1 MLQSIRD
8 NAQSSIA
15 KGIVALM
22 IVPFVFFGIDSFF
35 TGGGAKNVAEVN
47 GVEISERD
55 LIIGIENQKRRI
67 QGQMG
72 DSFDPTIVT
81 DAMLKPGVLESLIQR
96 QLYSDSAES
105 LGLEASEDLLDQTI
119 VSSPEFQENGQFST
133 QRYEGLLRAN
143 GMLPS
148 DHRQQLRTQ
157 ITARHLLSGFAETD
171 FVTKSDLAN
180 TTKVTHQRRDIRYIV
195 VPAAN
200 AADVSAIADEEVK
213 TYYEANTSEFMREDQ
228 LKLDYLELKLSDFKA
243 DVSEEEIRDTYDRE
257 KAAFEPDVDWQ
268 VAHIL
273 AAITDDT
280 ERDQASAKINEVK
293 TRLNAGEE
301 FSVLAESSSDDT
313 GSSESGGELGYF
325 GPGVFP
331 EFDSAL
337 KDLEVGQVSEVVETE
352 SGLHLL
358 KLLDVK
364 KSKFATYDE
373 SRERIELE
381 LQGSRATPEYISKI
395 EELED
400 ATFGADDLTLAGE
413 ELGLAVQSTSFFG
426 RSNGA
431 GIAEFSTLRA
441 YAFSDEF
448 LAQAQN
454 SEKIELGEERVVV
467 VRLNEYREAEPKPLI
482 EVAEQIRA
490 QLQSTRIAK
499 ASTDK
504 ANTALEKV
512 KASESVENAAKALG
526 LEWQVQLQAERNT
539 LTVDRAIVDAAFSE
553 EGFVDGRA
561 LVVANLANGDRAVV
575 EVSNVQAGSLQDM
588 SVTDRTALSQG
599 LSEMLG
605 GRSFDDYFKSVRA
618 KATVTTL

>member
-72 DSFDPTIVT
+72 DSFDPNIVT
-81 DAMLKPGVLESLIQR
+81 DAVLKPGVLESLIQR
-96 QLYSDSAES
+96 QLYSDTAES
-105 LGLEASEDLLDQTI
+105 LGLEASEALLDQTI

-133 QRYEGLLRAN
+133 ERYEGLLRAN

-157 ITARHLLSGFAETD
+157 ITARHLISGFSETD
-171 FVTKSDLAN
+171 FVTKRDLAN
-180 TTKVTHQRRDIRYIV
+180 TSKVTHQRRDIRYIV

-200 AADVSAIADEEVK
+200 AADVTAITDDEVK
-213 TYYEANTSEFMREDQ
+213 AYYESNTSEFMREDQ
-228 LKLDYLELKLSDFKA
+228 LKLDYLELKLSDFQV
-243 DVSEEEIRDTYDRE
+243 DVSEAEIKDTYERE
-257 KAAFEPDVDWQ
+257 KAAFEPDVEWQ

-273 AAITDDT
+273 AAVNDDA
-280 ERDQASAKINEVK
+280 EREQASTKINEVE

-313 GSSESGGELGYF
+313 GSAESGGELGYF
-325 GPGVFP
+325 GPGIFP

-337 KDLEVGQVSEVVETE
+337 QKLEVGQVSEVVETE

-364 KSKFATYDE
+364 KSTFATYE
-373 SRERIELE
+373 QSRDRIELE
-381 LQGSRATPEYISKI
+381 LQGSRATPEYISTI

-400 ATFGADDLTLAGE
+400 ATFGADDLALAGE

-426 RSNGA
+426 RSSGS
-431 GIAEFSTLRA
+431 GIAEFSSLRA

-448 LAQAQN
+448 LAETQN

-467 VRLNEYREAEPKPLI
+467 VRLNEFREAEPRPLI
-482 EVAEQIRA
+482 EVAEQIRS
-490 QLQSTRIAK
+490 QLQASRIAK

-504 ANTALEKV
+504 ASSALEQV
-512 KASESVENAAKALG
+512 KANESVEEAAKLLG

-553 EGFVDGRA
+553 EGFDKGRA
-561 LVVANLANGDRAVV
+561 LVIANLANGDRAVV
-575 EVSNVQAGSLQDM
+575 EVSNVQAGTLQDV
-588 SVTDRTALSQG
+588 SAADRTALSQG

-605 GRSFDDYFKSVRA
+605 GRSFDDYFKSVRE

>member
-72 DSFDPTIVT
+72 DSFDPNIVT
-81 DAMLKPGVLESLIQR
+81 DAVLKPGVLESLIQR
-96 QLYSDSAES
+96 QLYSDTAES
-105 LGLEASEDLLDQTI
+105 LGLEASEALLDQTI

-133 QRYEGLLRAN
+133 ERYEGLLRAN

-157 ITARHLLSGFAETD
+157 ITARHLISGFSETD
-171 FVTKSDLAN
+171 FVTKRDLAN
-180 TTKVTHQRRDIRYIV
+180 TSKVTHQRRDIRYIV

-200 AADVSAIADEEVK
+200 AADVTAITDDEVK
-213 TYYEANTSEFMREDQ
+213 AYYESNTSEFMREDQ
-228 LKLDYLELKLSDFKA
+228 LKLDYLELKLSDFEV
-243 DVSEEEIRDTYDRE
+243 DVSEEEIKDTYERE
-257 KAAFEPDVDWQ
+257 KAAFEPDVEWQ

-273 AAITDDT
+273 AAVNDDA
-280 ERDQASAKINEVK
+280 EREQASTKINEVE

-313 GSSESGGELGYF
+313 GSAESGGELGYF
-325 GPGVFP
+325 GPGIFP

-337 KDLEVGQVSEVVETE
+337 QKLEVGQVSEVVETE

-364 KSKFATYDE
+364 KSTFATYE
-373 SRERIELE
+373 QSRDRIELE
-381 LQGSRATPEYISKI
+381 LQGSRATPEYISTI

-400 ATFGADDLTLAGE
+400 ATFGADDLALAGE

-426 RSNGA
+426 RSSGS
-431 GIAEFSTLRA
+431 GIAEFSSLRA

-467 VRLNEYREAEPKPLI
+467 VRLNEFREAEPKPLI
-482 EVAEQIRA
+482 EVAEQIRS
-490 QLQSTRIAK
+490 QLQSSRIAK

-504 ANTALEKV
+504 ASTALEQV
-512 KASESVENAAKALG
+512 KANESVEEAAKLLG

-553 EGFVDGRA
+553 EGFDKGRA
-561 LVVANLANGDRAVV
+561 LVIANLANGDRAVV
-575 EVSNVQAGSLQDM
+575 EVSNVQAGTLQDV
-588 SVTDRTALSQG
+588 SAADRTALSQG

-605 GRSFDDYFKSVRA
+605 GRSFDDYFKSVRE